1 MHVISGVHFS
11 DGQFTGLHC
20 RLKKKIKERIKLLD
34 STQKDTN
41 FIFPTLLYL
50 VHDPLVND
58 LSSITMYCI

>member
-1 MHVISGVHFS
+1 M
-11 DGQFTGLHC
+11 
-20 RLKKKIKERIKLLD
+20 LD

-58 LSSITMYCI
+58 LSSTMMYCI